1 MLAQRIKT
9 GFRRIG
15 LAIAVVFVVPG
26 VTLILMGI
34 GLGMGLMPAEWRQS
48 EWLGII
54 GAGSAFLVLAILG
67 YLAAWTLGWIIATF
81 AGDEENSN

>member
-1 MLAQRIKT
+1 MRAQRIKT
-9 GFRRIG
+9 GFHRIG

-48 EWLGII
+48 EWLGVT
-54 GAGSAFLVLAILG
+54 GVGSAFLVLAILG
-67 YLAAWTLGWIIATF
+67 YLAAWTLGWIIAGF